1 MPLRRIT
8 TALAVVTAAAA
19 LAGCSTLPDDPGP
32 SPADFADDPVPS
44 RSPEPTPSQ
53 SGVPVGGC
61 PTPAQVLSALAG
73 AGAVDPAA
81 TGLSLSRRPTCAGAW
96 SAATVTVPDADPLEV
111 VLRTRNGRL
120 YVVTAGSGL
129 CGDPDVAVAPEPVR
143 AAAGC

>member
-1 MPLRRIT
+1 MIT
-8 TALAVVTAAAA
+8 GLVAAAA
-19 LAGCSTLPDDPGP
+19 VLAGCSSVRDDPGP

-44 RSPEPTPSQ
+44 TSPEPTPSQ
-53 SGVPVGGC
+53 SGVPVAGC
-61 PTPAQVLSALAG
+61 PTRAQVLAALAG

-81 TGLSLSRRPTCAGAW
+81 TGLSVPRRPTCASDW

-111 VLRTRNGRL
+111 VLRTRSGRL

-129 CGDPDVAVAPEPVR
+129 CADPDVAAAPATVR

>member
-1 MPLRRIT
+1 MIT
-8 TALAVVTAAAA
+8 VLAVAAA
-19 LAGCSTLPDDPGP
+19 LAGCSSVPDDPGP

-53 SGVPVGGC
+53 SGVPVTGC
-61 PTPAQVLSALAG
+61 PTAAQVLDALAG

-81 TGLSLSRRPTCAGAW
+81 TGLTVSGRPTCAKDW
-96 SAATVTVPDADPLEV
+96 SAATVAGPDADPLEV

-129 CGDPDVAVAPEPVR
+129 CGDPDVADAPAAVR
-143 AAAGC
+143 TAAGC